1 MLQKQVG
8 KNNKELI
15 SFLLF
20 FTAPG
25 IKVAVDFIMAW
36 GESDS
41 MMLPCFYIPIVKK
54 WTAIMFKAEVEVLVR
69 VPTKGLDF
77 WVDYLVS
84 PSHSI

>member
-8 KNNKELI
+8 NNNKELI

-20 FTAPG
+20 FTTPG

-36 GESDS
+36 GESES

-54 WTAIMFKAEVEVLVR
+54 WIAIMFKAEVEVSVR

-84 PSHSI
+84 TYPSI